1 MSKRYLDVSSLSRS
15 VTTGAIASSPSW
27 TTSTTTAAAP
37 HNHLDIQ
44 GTLKIRGQELT
55 GDDVKELK
63 MMLDFLRHVIATDT
77 HMSELW
83 VAYKAKE
90 KILR

>member
-1 MSKRYLDVSSLSRS
+1 MSSLSRS
-15 VTTGAIASSPSW
+15 ITTGAIGSSSSW
-27 TTSTTTAAAP
+27 TTSTATSTAP
-37 HNHLDIQ
+37 HSHLDIQ
-44 GTLKIRGQELT
+44 GILRIRDQELT

-63 MMLDFLRHVIATDT
+63 MMLNFFRYVIATDT

>member
-1 MSKRYLDVSSLSRS
+1 MSSLSRS
-15 VTTGAIASSPSW
+15 TTTGAIASSPSW
-27 TTSTTTAAAP
+27 TTSTLSTTGTAP
-37 HNHLDIQ
+37 HNHMDIQ
-44 GTLKIRGQELT
+44 GILRIRDQELT

-63 MMLDFLRHVIATDT
+63 MMINFFRHVIATDT

-90 KILR
+90 RILR

>member
-27 TTSTTTAAAP
+27 TTSTASSTAP
-37 HNHLDIQ
+37 HNHMDIQ
-44 GTLKIRGQELT
+44 GTLKIQDQTIT
-55 GDDVKELK
+55 GSDVKELK

>member
-1 MSKRYLDVSSLSRS
+1 MDVSSLSRS
-15 VTTGAIASSPSW
+15 VTTGAISSSPSW
-27 TTSTTTAAAP
+27 TTATVSNTVASAP

-83 VAYKAKE
+83 VAYKANE

>member
-1 MSKRYLDVSSLSRS
+1 M
-15 VTTGAIASSPSW
+15 
-27 TTSTTTAAAP
+27 
-37 HNHLDIQ
+37 DIQ
-44 GTLKIRGQELT
+44 GVLKIQGHDIT
-55 GDDVKELK
+55 GSDVKELK

>member
-1 MSKRYLDVSSLSRS
+1 MW
-15 VTTGAIASSPSW
+15 G
-27 TTSTTTAAAP
+27 TSTVANTVTAAAP
-37 HNHLDIQ
+37 HSHLDIQ
-44 GTLKIRGQELT
+44 GILRIRGQELT